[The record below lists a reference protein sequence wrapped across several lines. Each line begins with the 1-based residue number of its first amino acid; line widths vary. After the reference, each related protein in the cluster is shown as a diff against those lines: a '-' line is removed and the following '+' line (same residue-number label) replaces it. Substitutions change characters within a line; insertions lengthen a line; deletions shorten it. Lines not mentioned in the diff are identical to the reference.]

1 MGHSNDDKQMKKN
14 ALYILAAIAVLVGCN
29 RAETSESL
37 EFESI
42 TDSSISICR
51 VNSSFPRCDT
61 FAVERK
67 YDICWPENASDELKR
82 ELIRLMFDDSTTDI
96 HAASERFLDNLMLFD
111 DDTLIRAIRV
121 DKLTYDGW
129 TSYENVRSECRQDSN
144 LYCFTVSN
152 ENYMRYAAHGMY
164 STCYVTYDAAL
175 HKIVRLN
182 DLVDTSKLS
191 PVITRAIEDLVVN
204 KEVLENVYTT
214 DNLPVTGNFFID
226 SSRSC
231 IVLVYPLY
239 DIACYAS
246 GIQSVVLPVFWLS
259 KHIEL
264 TPYAKELFGEGSYLK
279 TNN

>member
-1 MGHSNDDKQMKKN
+1 MKKS
-14 ALYILAAIAVLVGCN
+14 ALYILAALAVLVGCN

-42 TDSSISICR
+42 ADSSISICR

-67 YDICWPENASDELKR
+67 YDICWPQNASDELKR

-129 TSYENVRSECRQDSN
+129 TSYENVSSECRQDSN

-152 ENYMRYAAHGMY
+152 ENYMRYAAHGMH

-191 PVITRAIEDLVVN
+191 PVITRAIED
-204 KEVLENVYTT
+204 
-214 DNLPVTGNFFID
+214 LPVTGNFFID